1 MTAHEDRRLRADAER
16 NRRRLLEAAGEI
28 FRERGLEA
36 SVAEIAHRAGVG
48 RGTVFRNFP
57 TKEDLI
63 AAILVD
69 EMSAVAER
77 GRALLDR
84 PEADAA
90 LFEFLDDIAG
100 RQRADRALFE
110 AVADRFTGNP
120 DMRSVHTE
128 VVSVL
133 DELLSAAKDEGAV
146 REDIGAGDVLLLLKG
161 VCQVA
166 GAYGHIDAGVVDRQL
181 DLVRCALSPP
191 AAAKPLRG
199 RAMTAQD
206 LERVA
211 APGAEAPTTPGAA
224 LEETPQTAAGS
235 E

>member
-1 MTAHEDRRLRADAER
+1 MRAREDHRLRADAER
-16 NRRRLLEAAGEI
+16 NRRRVLEAAGEL

-36 SVAEIAHRAGVG
+36 SVADIAQRAGVG

-69 EMSAVAER
+69 EMSAVAGR
-77 GRALLDR
+77 GRTLLDR

-110 AVADRFTGNP
+110 AVADTFMGNP
-120 DMRSVHTE
+120 EIRSVHTE

-133 DELLSAAKDEGAV
+133 DELLTAAKQAGAV

-161 VCQVA
+161 VCEVA
-166 GAYGHIDAGVVDRQL
+166 GAYGHLDPGVVDRQL
-181 DLVRCALSPP
+181 DLVRCALSAP
-191 AAAKPLRG
+191 AAVAQPLRG
-199 RAMTAQD
+199 RTLTVED
-206 LERVA
+206 LERRIDA
-211 APGAEAPTTPGAA
+211 AAAETTQASAGPG
-224 LEETPQTAAGS
+224 
-235 E
+235 